1 MDNMK
6 IFTRFG
12 VLLFLALASST
23 ASAIVVGFDEFD
35 AGTIIDDEYAA
46 GPGPG
51 GVFIS
56 AENFNNSLDV
66 AVVFDTNNVTGG
78 DVDLAAPFLLLNEV
92 PLSPGNVL
100 IIQENGPCSELSC
113 DVPDDEGGRPAGTF
127 TLEFVAPVILESI
140 DFFDI
145 EEEESMGSIRLF
157 DSQGAMLPG
166 MFAVPNTGGD
176 NTWGRVTFSV
186 TGVSRVE
193 IDMGGSGAIDNITF
207 SVVPVPA
214 AAWLF
219 GSGLGLLVVVRRRIS
234 RATAS

>member
-1 MDNMK
+1 MNK
-6 IFTRFG
+6 NKAPPRIWAT
-12 VLLFLALASST
+12 VLLMLMSSA
-23 ASAIVVGFDEFD
+23 ASAVVVDFEGYA

-78 DVDLAAPFLLLNEV
+78 DSDLGAPFFRGEEA
-92 PLSPGNVL
+92 LSPGNVL
-100 IIQENGPCSELSC
+100 IIQENGPCSATAC
-113 DVPDDEGGRPAGTF
+113 DVPDDEGARAAGEF
-127 TLEFVAPVILESI
+127 ALEFVVPVILESI

-145 EEEESMGSIRLF
+145 EEPESMGSIKLF
-157 DSQGAMLPG
+157 DDQGELLPD
-166 MFAVPNTGGD
+166 MFAVPDTGGD
-176 NTWGRVTFSV
+176 NTWDTMVFGV

-193 IDMGGSGAIDNITF
+193 IWMGGSGAIDNITF
-207 SVVPVPA
+207 SVIPVPA

-219 GSGLGLLVVVRRRIS
+219 SSGLLFLAWLRRRLEP
-234 RATAS
+234 TAA